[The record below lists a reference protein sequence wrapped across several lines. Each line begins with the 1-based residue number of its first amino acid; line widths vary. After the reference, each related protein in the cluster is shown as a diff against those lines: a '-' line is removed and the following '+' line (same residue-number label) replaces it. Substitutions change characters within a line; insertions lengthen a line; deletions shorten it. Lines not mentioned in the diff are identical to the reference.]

1 MRRLFL
7 RIFLLFSL
15 AMAAVATVLIV
26 SSPFFTRSRPG
37 VERWQRDV
45 EGGLRERV
53 ERHAHQIERGERET
67 PAGQRPAPGTE
78 RMAPGGERHGG
89 LHVPIFVVRS
99 DGTSAA
105 AEDVPPEI
113 GAFARRVGDAG
124 EEVSERSG
132 TVHMVGRPV
141 TGPDGQRL
149 VVVAAVR
156 RPPQLV
162 DLLDPGVLG
171 WRLVALAGFVGA
183 LCFWLARYLTAPVT
197 KLRGVVRRLAGGDLA
212 ARVAPAIAARK
223 DEIGDLARDFDGMAA
238 RIEALV
244 GAQRRLVRDVSHELR
259 SPLARLAV
267 ALELARR
274 RAGEA
279 AGEQLDR
286 IALESSRLEAM
297 VGQLLTLSGLEA
309 ADAPA
314 EREAID
320 VVALVE
326 DIAADAAFET
336 TGSGVTVKIARG
348 AACTVAGDAAAL
360 RSALE
365 NVLRNAVRFSDAGA
379 EVEIAVA
386 REGADATV
394 HVRDRGPGV
403 PIEHLGDLFQPF
415 FRVEEARDRQRGGA
429 GLGLAIAE
437 RTVRLHGG
445 TIAAR
450 NRDGGGLEVE
460 IRLPAKQG

>member
-1 MRRLFL
+1 M
-7 RIFLLFSL
+7 
-15 AMAAVATVLIV
+15 
-26 SSPFFTRSRPG
+26 
-37 VERWQRDV
+37 
-45 EGGLRERV
+45 
-53 ERHAHQIERGERET
+53 
-67 PAGQRPAPGTE
+67 
-78 RMAPGGERHGG
+78 
-89 LHVPIFVVRS
+89 PIFVVRP
-99 DGTSAA
+99 DGTAA
-105 AEDVPPEI
+105 TGDDVPPEI
-113 GAFARRVGDAG
+113 GAFARRVGEAG

-141 TGPDGQRL
+141 TGPGGQRL

-171 WRLVALAGFVGA
+171 WRLLALAGFVGA
-183 LCFWLARYLTAPVT
+183 LCFWLAHYLTVPVT
-197 KLRGVVRRLAGGDLA
+197 TLRGVVRSLAGGDLS
-212 ARVAPAIAARK
+212 ARVAPALAGRK

-274 RAGEA
+274 RAGDA

-297 VGQLLTLSGLEA
+297 VGQLLTLSGLEV

-314 EREAID
+314 EREAVD
-320 VVALVE
+320 LGALVE
-326 DIAADAAFET
+326 EVAADAAFEAST
-336 TGSGVTVKIARG
+336 SGVAVTADE
-348 AACTVAGDAAAL
+348 AAGCVVEGDPGAL

-365 NVLRNAVRFSDAGA
+365 NVLRNAIRFSESGGA
-379 EVEIAVA
+379 VQVTVA
-386 REGADATV
+386 RAAGEAV
-394 HVRDRGPGV
+394 VRVCDRGPGV
-403 PIEHLGDLFQPF
+403 PEEHLGDLFQPF

-437 RTVRLHGG
+437 RTVHLHGG
-445 TIAAR
+445 SIAAR

-460 IRLPAKQG
+460 IRLPTKQGELRT

>member
-15 AMAAVATVLIV
+15 AMAVVAAVLIV
-26 SSPFFTRSRPG
+26 SSPFFTRSRPA
-37 VERWQRDV
+37 VERWQREV

-53 ERHAHQIERGERET
+53 ERAATRIERGEGEANAGERPGPGAERT
-67 PAGQRPAPGTE
+67 AGPAGE
-78 RMAPGGERHGG
+78 RRGGP
-89 LHVPIFVVRS
+89 HVPIFVMRP
-99 DGTSAA
+99 DGTSATG
-105 AEDVPPEI
+105 EDVPTDVA
-113 GAFARRVGDAG
+113 AFAHRVGEAG
-124 EEVSERSG
+124 DEVSERSG
-132 TVHMVGRPV
+132 TSHMVGRPV
-141 TGPDGQRL
+141 TGPDGQHL

-171 WRLVALAGFVGA
+171 WRLVVLAGFVGA

-197 KLRGVVRRLAGGDLA
+197 TLRGVVRSLAGGDLS

-274 RAGEA
+274 RAGDA

-286 IALESSRLEAM
+286 IALEASRLDAM

-314 EREAID
+314 EREAVD
-320 VVALVE
+320 LGALAEEV
-326 DIAADAAFET
+326 AADAAFEA
-336 TGSGVTVKIARG
+336 SARGVTVSAEKVTSCA
-348 AACTVAGDAAAL
+348 VQGDAGAL

-365 NVLRNAVRFSDAGA
+365 NVLRNAVHFSDTGGT
-379 EVEIAVA
+379 VEITVA
-386 REGADATV
+386 PEGGATV
-394 HVRDRGPGV
+394 VRVCDRGPGV
-403 PIEHLGDLFQPF
+403 PAEHLGDLFQPF

-450 NRDGGGLEVE
+450 NRTGGGLEVE
-460 IRLPAKQG
+460 IRLPAA